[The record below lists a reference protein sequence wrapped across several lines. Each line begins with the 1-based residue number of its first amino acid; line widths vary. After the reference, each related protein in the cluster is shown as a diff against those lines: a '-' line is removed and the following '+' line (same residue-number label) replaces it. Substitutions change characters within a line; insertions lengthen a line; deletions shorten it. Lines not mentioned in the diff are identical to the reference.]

1 MNQPPS
7 LDFDFD
13 TLTVTQALP
22 WFKGVAMIL
31 FGCLFAG
38 LAGLFT
44 GGMLGPEDT
53 GISGDDRVS
62 L

>member
-7 LDFDFD
+7 LQFDFD
-13 TLTVTQALP
+13 TLTVAQALP

-44 GGMLGPEDT
+44 CGVLGTEDA
-53 GISGDDRVS
+53 GISGDD
-62 L
+62 LGTA